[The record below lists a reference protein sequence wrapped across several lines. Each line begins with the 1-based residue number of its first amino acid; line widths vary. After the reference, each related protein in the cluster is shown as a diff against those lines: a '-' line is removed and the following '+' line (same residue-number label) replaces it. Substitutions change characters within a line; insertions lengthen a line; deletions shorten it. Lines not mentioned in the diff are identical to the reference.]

1 MKPFHNFDLF
11 HPEESRLTVLSFGG
25 GQDSTAL
32 LELYIQDAAFR
43 KKYAPRD
50 FMVVMS
56 DTGDEYPET
65 YLHVENVRRRCVSEG
80 IEFHFL
86 TADMGFH
93 SESWRSLTHFYRTKG
108 TIGSKAYPKTCTDRL
123 KIQPIYR
130 FLEQWLSKRYG
141 VVCNRK
147 QGIREFAACYG
158 KIQVML
164 GIAKGEERRV
174 ASPERN
180 PNRWYRESISN
191 LYPLIDLGMDRAACQ
206 QYIANS
212 GQVVP
217 PPSNCRSC
225 PWLSLQELEY
235 LKRFEP
241 KHLDMWVELEAA
253 KVEKHRSQ
261 ENVIVSTKSGP
272 KVVNRN
278 YGVFGLDLLPKKI
291 QEAGRMF
298 GDWSDERVREYRM
311 SHGHCVATA
320 Y

>member
-1 MKPFHNFDLF
+1 MTTFQTPELF
-11 HPEESRLTVLSFGG
+11 QPRDSRLTVLSFGG

-32 LELYIQDAAFR
+32 LELYINDAGFQER
-43 KKYAPRD
+43 YAPRD

-65 YLHVENVRRRCVSEG
+65 YSHVEETRLRCLAKG

-93 SESWRSLTHFYRTKG
+93 SESWQSLKHFYRTKG

-130 FLEQWLSKRYG
+130 FLEQWLSDRYG
-141 VVCNRK
+141 VSCSRK
-147 QGIREFAACYG
+147 KGIREFAATHG
-158 KIQVML
+158 KINVML

-174 ASPERN
+174 AAPDTN
-180 PNRWYRESISN
+180 PNRWYRESILN

-206 QYIANS
+206 QFISSLGRA
-212 GQVVP
+212 VP

-225 PWLSLQELEY
+225 PWLSLEELEY
-235 LKRFEP
+235 LRRFEP
-241 KHLDMWVELEAA
+241 AHLKEWIALEAA
-253 KVEKHRSQ
+253 KIEKHRHKES
-261 ENVIVSTKSGP
+261 VIVTSKRGP
-272 KVVNRN
+272 QVVNRN

-291 QEAGRMF
+291 EEATAKF
-298 GDWSDERVREYRM
+298 LSWSDEQIKQYRM